1 MARNFKELRAKMN
14 PKAQQESATRATQ
27 ILKSMSLHELR
38 KESRK
43 TQAQIAEGMGIGQ
56 GTISKLEQNS
66 NISLGTLQSYVQEL
80 GGELEMRAKFPS
92 HSVILTI
99 AKEA

>member
-1 MARNFKELRAKMN
+1 MARNFKELRAKMSTE
-14 PKAQQESATRATQ
+14 AQQKSAARATQ
-27 ILKSMSLHELR
+27 MLKSMSLHELR

-43 TQAQIAEGMGIGQ
+43 TQAQMAASMGLGQ
-56 GTISKLEQNS
+56 GTISKIEQNS
-66 NISLGTLQSYVQEL
+66 NISLGTPQRYVQEL

-92 HSVILTI
+92 HIVILTV